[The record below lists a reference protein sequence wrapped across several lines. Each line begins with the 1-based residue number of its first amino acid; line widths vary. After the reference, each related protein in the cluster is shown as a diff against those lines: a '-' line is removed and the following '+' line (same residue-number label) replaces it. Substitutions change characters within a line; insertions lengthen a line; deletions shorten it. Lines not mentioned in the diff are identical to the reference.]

1 MIGHLK
7 QSTWAVLEYLVYPV
21 LMFASTPFF
30 LLHLGAQKYG
40 LWMLLI
46 ALSGFG
52 GLAGLGAGSATTKEV
67 SHHRGAGT
75 IDAVVGN
82 IIPNSLSLALAGS
95 IAVGLIYLLS
105 WLLMPVDWTARMGT
119 HSEIQLLLVCSFLI
133 ISCEQVDSVFAG
145 TIKGYERFDAS
156 AHAEIAIKC
165 VSVLLYILTVIISG
179 SLLSLF
185 IMAVIVAFLRAFFKG
200 LVASSIAGSGLFSLQ
215 WDMSVIREL
224 VSFGKWTWLQSFGAA
239 LFAAADRLI
248 IGSFLGSE
256 ALARYSVFTQLTQQ
270 IHAIPS
276 AATTV
281 VFPMI
286 SRKISG
292 NESFSKVIIFSALLV
307 ILFSLTAAS
316 LLYFFGQDILKAWLP
331 SSFSLGEMSTFKILV
346 FAYLV
351 LSMSIV
357 PHYLFLGM
365 KKPNLVAIFNIV
377 AGLISI
383 LFCIHYISGMGLIS
397 GAYAKVLFS
406 FCIFILY
413 MPWLVSIFKAQ
424 KVSGS

>member
-75 IDAVVGN
+75 IDSVVGN

-95 IAVGLIYLLS
+95 IAVGLIYFLS
-105 WLLMPVDWTARMGT
+105 WLFMPADWTARMGT

-133 ISCEQVDSVFAG
+133 ISCEQVDSVFSG

-156 AHAEIAIKC
+156 AHTEIAIKC
-165 VSVLLYILTVIISG
+165 VSVLLYILTVIVSG

-185 IMAVIVAFLRAFFKG
+185 VMAVIVAFLRAFFKG

-239 LFAAADRLI
+239 LFVAADRLI
-248 IGSFLGSE
+248 IGSYLGSE

-281 VFPMI
+281 LFPI
-286 SRKISG
+286 VSRKSSK
-292 NESFSKVIIFSALLV
+292 NESIKEIVLGAIGIVFVIALTISAV
-307 ILFSLTAAS
+307 
-316 LLYFFGQDILKAWLP
+316 LYFYGSDLLRLWLP
-331 SSFSLGEMSTFKILV
+331 SSFDIHDSSAFYFLIIAYGLLSLSV
-346 FAYLV
+346 
-351 LSMSIV
+351 V
-357 PHYLFLGM
+357 PHFALLGM
-365 KKPNLVAIFNIV
+365 HKAKSVAICNLIAGIFSVVGCIYFINSENIS
-377 AGLISI
+377 A
-383 LFCIHYISGMGLIS
+383 
-397 GAYAKVLFS
+397 GAYSKIIYSLIVLVIYGF
-406 FCIFILY
+406 
-413 MPWLVSIFKAQ
+413 VFKKYIYQWKA
-424 KVSGS
+424 S

>member
-75 IDAVVGN
+75 IDSVVGN

-95 IAVGLIYLLS
+95 IAVGLIYFLS
-105 WLLMPVDWTARMGT
+105 WLFMPADWTARMGT

-185 IMAVIVAFLRAFFKG
+185 VMAVIVAFLRAFFKG

-215 WDMSVIREL
+215 WNMSVIREL

-248 IGSFLGSE
+248 IGSYLGSE

-276 AATTV
+276 AATAV

-286 SRKISG
+286 SRKYSN
-292 NESFSKVIIFSALLV
+292 NESIKRIVIFTSIAVAFMSLAIAA
-307 ILFSLTAAS
+307 ILFL
-316 LLYFFGQDILKAWLP
+316 FGEDILTLWLP
-331 SSFSLGEMSTFKILV
+331 ESFDIRNLYAYKLLTI
-346 FAYLV
+346 AYLLLAFTV
-351 LSMSIV
+351 I
-357 PHYLFLGM
+357 PHYVFLGM
-365 KKPNLVAIFNIV
+365 NKARIVAIANV
-377 AGLISI
+377 AAGLIGLAACVHFVTSDG
-383 LFCIHYISGMGLIS
+383 ISS
-397 GAYAKVLFS
+397 GAYSKIIYAISALSIYVVYFYKKR
-406 FCIFILY
+406 LY
-413 MPWLVSIFKAQ
+413 Q
-424 KVSGS
+424 

>member
-30 LLHLGAQKYG
+30 LLHLGVQKYG

-105 WLLMPVDWTARMGT
+105 WMLMPVDWTARMGT

-281 VFPMI
+281 LFPMI
-286 SRKISG
+286 SRKSG
-292 NESFSKVIIFSALLV
+292 NKEPLLKIITFSIFAVMTVALVLAMV
-307 ILFSLTAAS
+307 LYLFGSE
-316 LLYFFGQDILKAWLP
+316 LLALWLP
-331 SSFSLGEMSTFKILV
+331 KSFNLNDLGLYDMLIVGFFL
-346 FAYLV
+346 
-351 LSMSIV
+351 LSISVV
-357 PHYLFLGM
+357 PHYFFLGVR
-365 KKPNLVAIFNIV
+365 KANVVAISNLF
-377 AGLISI
+377 AGLISAAS
-383 LFCIHYISGMGLIS
+383 CIYLVSDFGLIG
-397 GAYAKVLFS
+397 GAYSKIIFAILVSSGYF
-406 FCIFILY
+406 IFI
-413 MPWLVSIFKAQ
+413 FRQ
-424 KVSGS
+424 KIPRLQFE